1 MCGLCQER
9 KILFLQCF
17 QLGRN
22 TYILGQLTNGIY
34 SSLTIGCLIHLVY
47 TFHSHST
54 SDLTILFTGA
64 VSIVLHND
72 GEHHCA
78 GYTMRGIIDSTQSM
92 CHGMGNTK
100 TYVGEAHTCNV
111 LAQSHAF
118 TAFLGIGYSAAQG
131 LGNDLDCL
139 QVEHIGHLPCRLGG
153 VTFDS
158 VGQSIHTGRSGQSLG
173 HRRHHLGIYHS
184 DDGHVMRI
192 YTDEFTLTLY
202 IGDNVVDRNLSCG
215 TGCGGYCDD
224 GYTGFLGRCYAF
236 QAAYIFEFRVGND
249 DTDGFGGIHGR
260 TTTDGDDIICTGC
273 LESSHTV
280 FHIVN
285 SRISLN
291 IGINFISKTFLVK
304 QSGYFSGHTELD
316 QVGIGTYECLLKSM
330 SLCFGYDFCN
340 CSCTV
345 IRGLVEHNS
354 VCHDT

>member
-1 MCGLCQER
+1 MSGFCQER

-22 TYILGQLTNGIY
+22 SYILGQLTNCVNC
-34 SSLTIGCLIHLVY
+34 SLTVGGLIHLIY
-47 TFHSHST
+47 TFHTHST
-54 SDLTILFTGA
+54 GNLTILFTGA
-64 VSIVLHND
+64 VSIVFHND
-72 GEHHCA
+72 RKHHCT
-78 GYTMRGIIDSTQSM
+78 GNTMRGIIDSTQGM
-92 CHGMGNTK
+92 CHGMSDTE
-100 TYVGEAHTCNV
+100 TYIGEAHTGNV
-111 LAQSHAF
+111 LTQSHAF

-184 DDGHVMRI
+184 DNRHIMRI
-192 YTDEFTLTLY
+192 YAYELTLALY
-202 IGDNVVDRNLSCG
+202 ISDNVVDGNLCCG
-215 TGCGGYCDD
+215 TCCGGHCDD
-224 GYTGFLGRCYAF
+224 GYAGLLGRCYAF
-236 QAAYIFEFRVGND
+236 QATYIFEFRVGND
-249 DTDGFGGIHGR
+249 DTDGFGGIHGGAAA
-260 TTTDGDDIICTGC
+260 DGDDIVCAGC

-285 SRISLN
+285 GGVSLN

-330 SLCFGYDFCN
+330 SLCFIYD
-340 CSCTV
+340 SS
-345 IRGLVEHNS
+345 IAPAP
-354 VCHDT
+354 

>member
-1 MCGLCQER
+1 MSGFCQER

-22 TYILGQLTNGIY
+22 SYILGQLTNGIY

-153 VTFDS
+153 VTFDCM
-158 VGQSIHTGRSGQSLG
+158 GQCIHTGGSSQTLR

-184 DDGHVMRI
+184 DNRHIMRI
-192 YTDEFTLTLY
+192 YAYELTLALY
-202 IGDNVVDRNLSCG
+202 ISDNVVDGNLCCG
-215 TGCGGYCDD
+215 TCCGGHCDD
-224 GYTGFLGRCYAF
+224 GYAGLLGRCYAF

-330 SLCFGYDFCN
+330 SLCFIYDFFD
-340 CSCTV
+340 CSGTM